1 MREYMVTISY
11 IIRPTDST
19 TSAVATLAV
28 RRYANSGASA
38 IASVSSLFG
47 ALSNFAWATGT
58 NAGLKYLE
66 IAEVS
71 SAEVIN
77 V

>member
-1 MREYMVTISY
+1 MHEYVVTISY

-19 TSAVATLAV
+19 TSSAATLVV
-28 RRYANSGASA
+28 RRFANSGASA

-66 IAEVS
+66 IAEIS

>member
-1 MREYMVTISY
+1 MREYVVTITY
-11 IIRPTDST
+11 FIRPTDST
-19 TSAVATLAV
+19 TSSPTTLAV
-28 RRYANSGASA
+28 RRFANSGSSA
-38 IASVSSLFG
+38 IACVSSLFG

>member
-1 MREYMVTISY
+1 MHEYMLTISY

-19 TSAVATLAV
+19 TSSVATLTV

-47 ALSNFAWATGT
+47 SLSNFAWATGD

-71 SAEVIN
+71 CAEVIN

>member
-1 MREYMVTISY
+1 MHEYVVTISY

-19 TSAVATLAV
+19 TSATASLVV
-28 RRYANSGASA
+28 RRFANSGASA

-66 IAEVS
+66 IAEVT

>member
-11 IIRPTDST
+11 IIRPTEST
-19 TSAVATLAV
+19 TSPVATLVV

-38 IASVSSLFG
+38 ISSVSSLFG
-47 ALSNFAWATGT
+47 ALSNFAWAIGT
-58 NAGLKYLE
+58 NAGQKYLE

-71 SAEVIN
+71 AAEVIN